1 MAKRP
6 GSVNLKK
13 RIPRLCHTTTRG
25 LGWHVN
31 YRDAETGVAKKHR
44 FAVESEA
51 EAKVAY
57 TQWLARHLA
66 GEDAHGAEP
75 KPRSARPSLAGSAI
89 APGSLVEVASS
100 LIRLM
105 EASVRE
111 EGSLRARGT
120 VARPVFVDRQK
131 HIKDFL
137 TFINKRHGK
146 GTAAR
151 MRVEDLPMTDV
162 EFFNRHLV
170 DKGYSASQ
178 VGKRMQMV
186 KRIID
191 RAGRPE
197 HGQQRLAWNWDSRD
211 IVHGKPSK
219 RRVLPTVKQLEKL
232 LAATDDRGRAM
243 IWLGIGLGFGAA
255 DLSVLRVGQI
265 DTETYDLRR
274 GKTGIERFGITPP
287 LVWRIV
293 SEHIEQHGRKEGELV
308 FVTRD
313 GLSLVHARSN
323 AVTQWW
329 SKLRT
334 RIGEK
339 PETLSG
345 FYVLRHLG
353 ATEFGSRPGTSIAE
367 MKRWLGHSAASEMAD
382 VYMRPLPPEN
392 KAVVEWVR
400 KKLLD
405 GD

>member
-13 RIPRLCHTTTRG
+13 RIPQLCHTTTRG

-31 YRDAETGVAKKHR
+31 YRDPETGIAKKHR
-44 FAVESEA
+44 FAVETEA
-51 EAKVAY
+51 EAKMAY
-57 TQWLARHLA
+57 TKWLSRHLA
-66 GEDAHGAEP
+66 GGDGEQGKP
-75 KPRSARPSLAGSAI
+75 KPRAVRALGGGPAV
-89 APGSLVEVASS
+89 APGSLVEVASG
-100 LIRLM
+100 LLRLM
-105 EASVRE
+105 EASIRE
-111 EGSLRARGT
+111 EGAPKARGT

-137 TFINKRHGK
+137 AFINKRHGK

-151 MRVEDLPMTDV
+151 MRVEDLPMSDV
-162 EFFNRHLV
+162 ELFNRQLV
-170 DKGYSASQ
+170 EKGYSASQ

-186 KRIID
+186 KRVID

-211 IVHGKPSK
+211 VAHGKPSK
-219 RRVLPTVKQLEKL
+219 RRVLPTVMQLEKL
-232 LAATDDRGRAM
+232 LSATDDRGRAM
-243 IWLGIGLGFGAA
+243 IWFGIGLGFGAA

-265 DTETYDLRR
+265 DAEAYDLRR
-274 GKTGIERFGITPP
+274 GKTGIERYGITPP

-293 SEHIEQHGRKEGELV
+293 SEYIADQARKEGELV

-313 GLSLVHARSN
+313 GLPLVHARSN

-339 PETLSG
+339 PKTLSG

-353 ATEFGSRPGTSIAE
+353 ATEFGSRPSTSIGE

-382 VYMRPLPPEN
+382 VYMRPLSPET

-400 KKLLD
+400 RMLLHAE
-405 GD
+405 

>member
-6 GSVNLKK
+6 GSVNLKR
-13 RIPRLCHTTTRG
+13 RIPRLCHSTTRG

-31 YRDAETGVAKKHR
+31 YRDPDTGVAKKHR
-44 FAVESEA
+44 FAVKTEG

-57 TQWLARHLA
+57 TKWLARHLA
-66 GEDAHGAEP
+66 GGDGDGEEA
-75 KPRSARPSLAGSAI
+75 KPMTVRAAAGSTAI
-89 APGSLVEVASS
+89 APGSLVEVASG

-111 EGSLRARGT
+111 DGSPRTRGT

-137 TFINKRHGK
+137 AFINKRHGK

-162 EFFNRHLV
+162 EMYNRQLV
-170 DKGYSASQ
+170 DRGYSSSQ

-211 IVHGKPSK
+211 VAHGKPGK
-219 RRVLPTVKQLEKL
+219 RRTLPTVKQLEKL

-265 DTETYDLRR
+265 DSEAYDLRR
-274 GKTGIERFGITPP
+274 GKTGIERFGTTPP

-293 SEHIEQHGRKEGELV
+293 SEHTEQHGRKEGELV

-313 GLSLVHARSN
+313 GLPLVHARSN

-339 PETLSG
+339 PDTLSG

-392 KAVVEWVR
+392 KAIVEWVR

-405 GD
+405 SD

>member
-44 FAVESEA
+44 FAVETEA

-89 APGSLVEVASS
+89 APGSLVEVASA

-232 LAATDDRGRAM
+232 LAATDERGRAM

-255 DLSVLRVGQI
+255 DLSVLCVGQI
-265 DTETYDLRR
+265 DTEAYDLRR
-274 GKTGIERFGITPP
+274 GKTGIERFGTTPP

-339 PETLSG
+339 PDTLSG

>member
-44 FAVESEA
+44 FAVETEA

-75 KPRSARPSLAGSAI
+75 KPRSARPSPAGSAI
-89 APGSLVEVASS
+89 APGSLVEVASG

-131 HIKDFL
+131 HVKDFL

-265 DTETYDLRR
+265 DTEAYDLRR
-274 GKTGIERFGITPP
+274 GKTGIERFGTTPP

-339 PETLSG
+339 PDTLSG

-405 GD
+405 RD

>member
-31 YRDAETGVAKKHR
+31 FRDPETGVAKKHR
-44 FAVESEA
+44 FSVETET

-66 GEDAHGAEP
+66 GEADEGASA
-75 KPRSARPSLAGSAI
+75 KPRVVRASGGGPAI
-89 APGSLVEVASS
+89 APGSLVEVASG

-111 EGSLRARGT
+111 DGAPRARGT

-137 TFINKRHGK
+137 AFINKRHGK

-151 MRVEDLPMTDV
+151 MQVEDLAMTDV
-162 EFFNRHLV
+162 ELFNRHLV

-211 IVHGKPSK
+211 IAHGKPST
-219 RRVLPTVKQLEKL
+219 RRALPTVKQLEKL

-265 DTETYDLRR
+265 DAEAYDLRR
-274 GKTGIERFGITPP
+274 GKTGIERFGTTPP
-287 LVWRIV
+287 LVWRTV
-293 SEHIEQHGRKEGELV
+293 SAYVADQCRKEGELV
-308 FVTRD
+308 FITRD
-313 GLSLVHARSN
+313 GMPLVHARSN

-329 SKLRT
+329 SKLRIK
-334 RIGEK
+334 IGEK
-339 PETLSG
+339 PKTLSG
-345 FYVLRHLG
+345 FYVMRHLG
-353 ATEFGSRPGTSIAE
+353 ATEFGSRRGTSIAE
-367 MKRWLGHSAASEMAD
+367 MKRWLGHSAASETAD

-400 KKLLD
+400 KRLLD
-405 GD
+405 AG

>member
-13 RIPRLCHTTTRG
+13 RIPKLCHTTTRG

-31 YRDAETGVAKKHR
+31 YRDPETGVAKKHR
-44 FAVESEA
+44 FAVETEA

-66 GEDAHGAEP
+66 GKDAHGAEP
-75 KPRSARPSLAGSAI
+75 KPRSARLSLAGSAI
-89 APGSLVEVASS
+89 APGSLVEVASG

-265 DTETYDLRR
+265 DTEAYDLRR
-274 GKTGIERFGITPP
+274 GKTGIERFGTTPP

-313 GLSLVHARSN
+313 GLPLVHARSN

-339 PETLSG
+339 PDTLSG

-392 KAVVEWVR
+392 KAVVAWVR
-400 KKLLD
+400 SRLNEH
-405 GD
+405 

>member
-6 GSVNLKK
+6 GSANLKK
-13 RIPRLCHTTTRG
+13 RIPRLCHTSSRG

-31 YRDAETGVAKKHR
+31 YRDPGTGVARKHR
-44 FAVESEA
+44 FAVDTEA

-66 GEDAHGAEP
+66 GGDGNALET
-75 KPRSARPSLAGSAI
+75 KPRTTRTTAGGSAI
-89 APGSLVEVASS
+89 APGSLVEVASG

-111 EGSLRARGT
+111 EGGPRARGT
-120 VARPVFVDRQK
+120 IARPVFVDRQK

-137 TFINKRHGK
+137 AFINKRHGK

-162 EFFNRHLV
+162 ELFNRHLV

-211 IVHGKPSK
+211 IAHGKPSK
-219 RRVLPTVKQLEKL
+219 RRTLPTVKQLEKL
-232 LAATDDRGRAM
+232 LAATDHRGRAM
-243 IWLGIGLGFGAA
+243 MWLGIGLGFGAA

-265 DTETYDLRR
+265 DAETYDLRR
-274 GKTGIERFGITPP
+274 GKTGIERFGTTPP
-287 LVWRIV
+287 LVWRTV
-293 SEHIEQHGRKEGELV
+293 SGYIDEQGRKEGELV

-313 GLSLVHARSN
+313 GLPLVHARSN

-329 SKLRT
+329 SKLRIKT
-334 RIGEK
+334 GEK
-339 PETLSG
+339 PKTLSG

-353 ATEFGSRPGTSIAE
+353 ASEFGSRPGTSIAE
-367 MKRWLGHSAASEMAD
+367 MKRWLGHSAASETAD

-392 KAVVEWVR
+392 KTAIEWVR
-400 KKLLD
+400 SRLLD
-405 GD
+405 SE

>member
-44 FAVESEA
+44 FAVETEA

-75 KPRSARPSLAGSAI
+75 KPRSARLSLAGSAI
-89 APGSLVEVASS
+89 APGSLVEVASG

-265 DTETYDLRR
+265 DTEAYDLRR
-274 GKTGIERFGITPP
+274 GKTGIERFGTTPP
-287 LVWRIV
+287 LVWRVV

-339 PETLSG
+339 PDTLSG

-405 GD
+405 RD

>member
-44 FAVESEA
+44 FAVETEA

-89 APGSLVEVASS
+89 APGSLVEVASG

-162 EFFNRHLV
+162 ECFNRHLV

-211 IVHGKPSK
+211 VAHGKPSK

-265 DTETYDLRR
+265 DTEAYDLRR
-274 GKTGIERFGITPP
+274 GKTGIERFGTTPP

-339 PETLSG
+339 PDTLSG

-405 GD
+405 RD

>member
-44 FAVESEA
+44 FAVETEA

-89 APGSLVEVASS
+89 APGSLVEVASA

-232 LAATDDRGRAM
+232 LAATDERGRAM

-265 DTETYDLRR
+265 DTEAYDLRR
-274 GKTGIERFGITPP
+274 GKTGIERFGTTPP

-339 PETLSG
+339 PDTLSG

>member
-339 PETLSG
+339 PDTLSG

>member
-13 RIPRLCHTTTRG
+13 RIPRLCHTSTRG

-31 YRDAETGVAKKHR
+31 YRDPETGVAKKHR
-44 FAVESEA
+44 FAVNTEA

-57 TQWLARHLA
+57 TRWLARHLA
-66 GEDAHGAEP
+66 GGEADASGSR
-75 KPRSARPSLAGSAI
+75 PRPVRALPGSPSI
-89 APGSLVEVASS
+89 APGSLVEVASG

-111 EGSLRARGT
+111 EGAPRARGT

-137 TFINKRHGK
+137 AFINKHHGK

-162 EFFNRHLV
+162 ELFNRNLV

-211 IVHGKPSK
+211 VAHGKPSK
-219 RRVLPTVKQLEKL
+219 RRALPAVKQLEKL
-232 LAATDDRGRAM
+232 LAATDNRGRAM

-265 DTETYDLRR
+265 DSEAYDMRR
-274 GKTGIERFGITPP
+274 GKTGIERFGTTPAF
-287 LVWRIV
+287 VWRTI
-293 SEHIEQHGRKEGELV
+293 SSYIKDQGRQEGELV

-313 GLSLVHARSN
+313 GLPLVHARSN

-339 PETLSG
+339 PKTLSG
-345 FYVLRHLG
+345 FYVMRHLG

-367 MKRWLGHSAASEMAD
+367 MKRWLGHSAASETAD

-400 KKLLD
+400 KRLVEVE
-405 GD
+405 

>member
-44 FAVESEA
+44 FAVETEA

-89 APGSLVEVASS
+89 APGSLVEVASG

-219 RRVLPTVKQLEKL
+219 RRLLPTVKQLEKL
-232 LAATDDRGRAM
+232 LAATDERGRAM

-265 DTETYDLRR
+265 DTEAYDLRR
-274 GKTGIERFGITPP
+274 GKTGIERFGTTPP

-339 PETLSG
+339 PDTLSG

-405 GD
+405 SD

>member
-44 FAVESEA
+44 FAVETEA

-89 APGSLVEVASS
+89 APGSLVEVASA

-120 VARPVFVDRQK
+120 IARPVFVDRQK

-232 LAATDDRGRAM
+232 LAATDERGRAM

-265 DTETYDLRR
+265 DTEAYDLRR
-274 GKTGIERFGITPP
+274 GKTGIERFGTTPP

-339 PETLSG
+339 PDTLSG

>member
-44 FAVESEA
+44 FAVETEA

-57 TQWLARHLA
+57 TLWLARHLA

-89 APGSLVEVASS
+89 APGSLVEVASA

-232 LAATDDRGRAM
+232 LAATDERGRAM

-265 DTETYDLRR
+265 DTEAYDLRR
-274 GKTGIERFGITPP
+274 GKTGIERFGTTPP

-339 PETLSG
+339 PDTLSG

-367 MKRWLGHSAASEMAD
+367 MKRWLGHSAASDMAD

-400 KKLLD
+400 NKLLD

>member
-13 RIPRLCHTTTRG
+13 RIPKLCHTTTRG

-31 YRDAETGVAKKHR
+31 YRDTDTGVAKKHR
-44 FAVESEA
+44 FAVETEG

-66 GEDAHGAEP
+66 GGDGDGAEP
-75 KPRSARPSLAGSAI
+75 KPRAVRASAGGPAI
-89 APGSLVEVASS
+89 APGSLVEVASG

-111 EGSLRARGT
+111 EGVPKARGT
-120 VARPVFVDRQK
+120 VARPVFTDRQK

-137 TFINKRHGK
+137 AFINKRHGK
-146 GTAAR
+146 GAAAR
-151 MRVEDLPMTDV
+151 MRVEDLPMADV
-162 EFFNRHLV
+162 EVFNRQLV

-178 VGKRMQMV
+178 VGKRMQMI

-197 HGQQRLAWNWDSRD
+197 HGQQMLAWNWDSRD

-219 RRVLPTVKQLEKL
+219 RRALPTVKQLEKL
-232 LAATDDRGRAM
+232 LEATDDRGRTM
-243 IWLGIGLGFGAA
+243 IWMGIGLGFGAA

-265 DTETYDLRR
+265 DAEAYDLRR
-274 GKTGIERFGITPP
+274 GKTGIERFGTTPP
-287 LVWRIV
+287 LVWRTI
-293 SEHIEQHGRKEGELV
+293 SSYIKEQGRKEGELV

-313 GLSLVHARSN
+313 GLPLVHARSN

-329 SKLRT
+329 ARLRT

-339 PETLSG
+339 PKTLSG
-345 FYVLRHLG
+345 FYVMRHLG
-353 ATEFGSRPGTSIAE
+353 ASEFGSRPGTSIAE

-382 VYMRPLPPEN
+382 VYMRPLPPEY
-392 KAVVEWVR
+392 KAVIEWVR
-400 KKLLD
+400 SRLLD
-405 GD
+405 DS

>member
-44 FAVESEA
+44 FAVETEA

-89 APGSLVEVASS
+89 APGSLVEVASG

-232 LAATDDRGRAM
+232 LAATDERGRAM

-265 DTETYDLRR
+265 DTEAYDLRR
-274 GKTGIERFGITPP
+274 GKTGIERFGTTPP

-339 PETLSG
+339 PDTLSG

>member
-1 MAKRP
+1 MAKRV
-6 GSVNLKK
+6 GSVNLKR
-13 RIPRLCHTTTRG
+13 RIPKLCHTTTRG
-25 LGWHVN
+25 IGWHVN
-31 YRDAETGVAKKHR
+31 YRDPKTGIAKKHR
-44 FAVESEA
+44 FEVETEA

-57 TQWLARHLA
+57 TKWLARHLA
-66 GEDAHGAEP
+66 GESGSGEAPPVRRTPA
-75 KPRSARPSLAGSAI
+75 RSGVAA
-89 APGSLVEVASS
+89 APGSILEVATSV
-100 LIRLM
+100 LRLM
-105 EASVRE
+105 EASIRE
-111 EGSLRARGT
+111 EGAPRARGT
-120 VARPVFVDRQK
+120 IARPVYVDREN

-137 TFINKRHGK
+137 GFIHKRHGK
-146 GTAAR
+146 GTVAH

-162 EFFNRHLV
+162 EMFNRHLV

-211 IVHGKPSK
+211 VAHGKPSK
-219 RRVLPTVKQLEKL
+219 RRVLPTVKQIEKL

-243 IWLGIGLGFGAA
+243 IWLGIGLGFGAS
-255 DLSVLRVGQI
+255 DLTVLRVGQI
-265 DTETYDLRR
+265 DSEAYDLRR
-274 GKTGIERFGITPP
+274 GKTGIERYGTTPP

-293 SEHIEQHGRKEGELV
+293 SEYIERHGRKEGELV
-308 FVTRD
+308 FITRD
-313 GLSLVHARSN
+313 GLPLVHGRSN

-329 SKLRT
+329 AKLRT
-334 RIGEK
+334 KIGEK
-339 PETLSG
+339 PKTLSG

-367 MKRWLGHSAASEMAD
+367 MKRWLGHAAASEVAD

-400 KKLLD
+400 GQLLYD
-405 GD
+405 E